1 MKLINNL
8 KALHKD
14 HSLARISLYA
24 ILMLTLLPFSL
35 IFQALTRACEYII
48 EMEERFDEFFGIVTN
63 IVKKWAFKTKQ
74 A

>member
-14 HSLARISLYA
+14 RSLARISLYV

-63 IVKKWAFKTKQ
+63 LVKEWAFKTK
-74 A
+74 